1 MHPAEAAL
9 AWGEAWEEEKQFVN
23 LHCFQ
28 SWASVEIIRGE
39 KSLACA
45 NFLPPLQN
53 KIIKRM
59 CARQRQETP
68 TVPGSLL
75 PVMEY
80 SYGVSHDKTQKVVLS
95 PCLSRYTLI
104 TAAVCLCACAC
115 VCAYVCVWLRTCMC
129 VLFFF
134 CAGMLSRCLP
144 CQLIAWHLLSCS

>member
-1 MHPAEAAL
+1 M
-9 AWGEAWEEEKQFVN
+9 N
-23 LHCFQ
+23 LHWLQ
-28 SWASVEIIRGE
+28 SGASVEIIRGG

-95 PCLSRYTLI
+95 PCLS
-104 TAAVCLCACAC
+104 
-115 VCAYVCVWLRTCMC
+115 
-129 VLFFF
+129 
-134 CAGMLSRCLP
+134 
-144 CQLIAWHLLSCS
+144 